1 MCKGDPKSDVM
12 ACPIK
17 PQERCQWRLRYS
29 VEWPHRRSGVQDVLE
44 NVSAK
49 RMESVLTE
57 RSCVRQEWQHGI
69 CDSVTNQNQQEL
81 SPIEIEINLSQ
92 LFGIQLGESW
102 NKFNFFQDQQSAKG
116 KDKCHDC
123 THTRIFWFFF
133 LFWCQANL
141 TLFSYRQQIYLWTH
155 FCIWLFKMF
164 TSKQSRET

>member
-1 MCKGDPKSDVM
+1 M

-69 CDSVTNQNQQEL
+69 CDSVTNQNQQKL

-123 THTRIFWFFF
+123 THTRIFCFFFF

-155 FCIWLFKMF
+155 FCIWLCKMF